1 MNIKAQEG
9 EVDSTW
15 KQRDGNRSGCLQ
27 ALSVLFSLAFTVKLQ
42 FTLVSIQSRNE
53 LNTLEGFNKTHSV

>member
-42 FTLVSIQSRNE
+42 FTLVSIQSHNVHTEHFRRI
-53 LNTLEGFNKTHSV
+53 

>member
-42 FTLVSIQSRNE
+42 FTLVSIQSRNVRTE
-53 LNTLEGFNKTHSV
+53 HFKRI